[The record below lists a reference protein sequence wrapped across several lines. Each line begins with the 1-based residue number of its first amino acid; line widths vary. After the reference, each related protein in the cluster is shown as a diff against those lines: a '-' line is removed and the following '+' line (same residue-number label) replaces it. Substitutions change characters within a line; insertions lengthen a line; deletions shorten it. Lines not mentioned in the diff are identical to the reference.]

1 MCIID
6 RDRHSSIFVPAED
19 VVVNYCA
26 SDLETCQRATHV
38 MRKSSNEVRKMQV
51 NGFYKDIEL
60 TEPSQNISDITKKY
74 NDITGE
80 QDTYNYDSSHTIL
93 EMQVDLDLEGF
104 EDTDATGKNTGIAI
118 PYVVT
123 IDHPS
128 GNILSI
134 RRNYYEDDPKKIRRM
149 HFVHY
154 QYLPGLGFYG
164 FGLIHMVGGLAKS
177 ATSILRQLV
186 DSGTLSNLPG
196 GLKARGLR
204 IKGDDTPIM
213 PGEFRDVDVP
223 GGAIRD
229 NITFLP
235 YKEPS
240 GTLYQ
245 LLQNIVEEGRR
256 FASISDMK
264 ISDMNNQAPVGTTL
278 ALLERNQKVMSAV
291 QARLHAAMK
300 KELNI
305 LVGIVKDFTDPS
317 YPYETDEEEFIKK
330 SDFDERVDVIPVSD
344 PNAATMAQRI
354 MQYQAAMQ
362 LAQGSPD
369 MYNLPELH
377 RQMLEVLGIDNVDE
391 IIPDNEDIKPV
402 DPVTAV
408 QNLINGTPVK
418 AFIQQDHEAH
428 IETVAAA
435 QQNPEIMATVQQ
447 SPNAAGILAAASAY
461 VNEHLTMKF
470 RKEIEREMGIE
481 LPPEGEPLPADIEKR
496 ISSLVAEAAKRVL
509 GTSQQRA
516 EQERIEAQQQDPL
529 IQLKEREIAVK
540 EAEVQRKAED
550 DKNRLQLD
558 SAKAANR
565 DAIERERISNH
576 CLLYTSPSPRDRG

>member
-1 MCIID
+1 
-6 RDRHSSIFVPAED
+6 
-19 VVVNYCA
+19 
-26 SDLETCQRATHV
+26 
-38 MRKSSNEVRKMQV
+38 MQV
-51 NGFYKDIEL
+51 NGFYRDDEF
-60 TEPSQNISDITKKY
+60 PAGSQNLSDITKKY

-80 QDTYNYDSSHTIL
+80 QDTYNYDQSHTIL

-104 EDTDATGKNTGIAI
+104 EDTDSKGKQTGIAI

-123 IDHPS
+123 IDYPS
-128 GNILSI
+128 GIVLSI
-134 RRNYYEDDPKKIRRM
+134 RRNYYEDDPNKIRRM

-291 QARLHAAMK
+291 QARLHASMR
-300 KELNI
+300 KEFDI
-305 LVGIVKDFTDPS
+305 LVGIVKDFTEPK
-317 YPYETDEEEFIKK
+317 YPYEMDEEEFIQV
-330 SDFDERVDVIPVSD
+330 SDFDNRVDILPVSD

-362 LAQGSPD
+362 LAQSSPE

-377 RQMLEVLGIDNVDE
+377 RQMLEVLGIEDVDA
-391 IIPDNEDIKPV
+391 IVPDTDDIKPV

-408 QNLINGTPVK
+408 QNLINGKPVK
-418 AFIQQDHEAH
+418 AFIEQDHEAH
-428 IETVAAA
+428 IATIAAA
-435 QQNPEIMATVQQ
+435 QENPEIMQIVQR
-447 SPNAAGILAAASAY
+447 SPKAPTILAAASDY
-461 VNEHLTMKF
+461 VNQHLTMLY
-470 RKEIEREMGIE
+470 RKQVEEEMGIE
-481 LPPEGEPLPADIEKR
+481 LPPEGEPLPADVEKR
-496 ISSLVAEAAKRVL
+496 ISALVAEAAQRVL

-516 EQERIEAQQQDPL
+516 AQEKAQEQIKDPL
-529 IQLKEREIAVK
+529 IQMKEREVAIK
-540 EAEVQRKAED
+540 EAELRRKIAD
-550 DKNRLQLD
+550 DQANLQLEA
-558 SAKAANR
+558 AKAANR
-565 DAIERERISNH
+565 DDIERERISSQNQ
-576 CLLYTSPSPRDRG
+576 LAGLKIGQQIASDLIEEEQADRQQTLDEYKLGLDIGKDLAKDIE